1 MGVRGNGVRVPAS
14 VLERARVPFGEP
26 DAESRES
33 RSRRDESAGSLGS
46 AMQRISRSPTDS
58 IGPRSIRKR
67 AFGFFKG
74 DHFRG
79 NRPRRRRRAFWTGE
93 SLGAPRFYFFAASGP
108 TCGLEPPFLG
118 EPPRVGSATAPGAPR
133 TTKGL
138 TATAEDDGASRR
150 RRLRGRRGER
160 TLETPLARRASR
172 GTLGA
177 PPARPRGA
185 RVVHAPPRA
194 RALRA
199 PVCRSWRAL
208 SCASSPRRNSG
219 ASSTHARF
227 RPVVAGAS
235 RAARVRPSTP
245 DAPRTAPATPFPVPA
260 YRPPTSAR
268 TGPS

>member
-1 MGVRGNGVRVPAS
+1 MII
-14 VLERARVPFGEP
+14 
-26 DAESRES
+26 
-33 RSRRDESAGSLGS
+33 SA
-46 AMQRISRSPTDS
+46 
-58 IGPRSIRKR
+58 
-67 AFGFFKG
+67 
-74 DHFRG
+74 G

-160 TLETPLARRASR
+160 ALSTPLARRASR

-185 RVVHAPPRA
+185 RVVHAPSPRA
-194 RALRA
+194 RAVRGGVSLVARARARA
-199 PVCRSWRAL
+199 PPVATLARARL
-208 SCASSPRRNSG
+208 
-219 ASSTHARF
+219 HARF

-245 DAPRTAPATPFPVPA
+245 DAPRTAPATPFLSCQFS
-260 YRPPTSAR
+260 PPHLRAS
-268 TGPS
+268 GPS

>member
-1 MGVRGNGVRVPAS
+1 MII
-14 VLERARVPFGEP
+14 
-26 DAESRES
+26 
-33 RSRRDESAGSLGS
+33 SA
-46 AMQRISRSPTDS
+46 
-58 IGPRSIRKR
+58 
-67 AFGFFKG
+67 
-74 DHFRG
+74 G

-160 TLETPLARRASR
+160 TLSTPLARRASR

-185 RVVHAPPRA
+185 RVVHAPSPRA
-194 RALRA
+194 RGARRCVA
-199 PVCRSWRAL
+199 RGAR

-219 ASSTHARF
+219 ASSTSRAIPTRRRRCVSRRPRPSIHAR
-227 RPVVAGAS
+227 RAPNGPRDAISLVPVLAPPPP
-235 RAARVRPSTP
+235 RVRALLTDRPGPPDRPSSP
-245 DAPRTAPATPFPVPA
+245 PVP
-260 YRPPTSAR
+260 PLDP
-268 TGPS
+268 GDP